1 MKRDQMKR
9 TLYASVIAGFC
20 AMIPVVLLAN
30 APGTMSSLAQ
40 SGQVDC
46 IRPDHFV
53 FDLCQ

>member
-20 AMIPVVLLAN
+20 AMIPGVLLAN

-46 IRPDHFV
+46 IRPDHFTSGV
-53 FDLCQ
+53 K